1 MSVRQNERF
10 IRHVAI
16 IEQAL
21 NSLSAAQ
28 AITGKEHLKSMLI
41 GAEALDSVLDPIH
54 SDMLPQAD
62 AIMSKREAFHKECR
76 EMGEW
81 LRANCPD
88 VKLD

>member
-10 IRHVAI
+10 VRHI
-16 IEQAL
+16 GLIEQAL
-21 NSLSAAQ
+21 SSLSAAQ

-41 GAEALDSVLDPIH
+41 GAEALDSVLDPIQA
-54 SDMLPQAD
+54 DMNLQAD
-62 AIMSKREAFHKECR
+62 AIKSKREAFHKECR

-81 LRANCPD
+81 LRANCPN